1 MKVLMASLR
10 PGPQA
15 VPARERVR
23 VVGGVLL
30 GLLLA
35 GGLTRWAAPQALW
48 LAAPLGASAVLVF
61 ALPAGP
67 LSQPWAVL
75 AGNTLSAVVG
85 VALVQAGAG
94 WAPAPLLAALAAA
107 LAVLLMLATRCLHP
121 PGGAVA
127 VLAVVGGVSHWGFVL
142 LPVALNSLLLLAA
155 GVAYNRATGRP
166 YPLQHAP
173 AAAPGSTPR
182 FTDADLDRVLARQGQ
197 VVPMSR
203 EELLPLLEAAETEA
217 HRRRLGAL
225 RCADIMSR
233 EVVTVEFGT
242 PLQEAWTLMRSH
254 RIKAL
259 PVLDRYR
266 QVLGIVT
273 LADFMRHAELD
284 QHHDFPARLRALIRP
299 TPGPQSDKAEVVGQI
314 MTRRVRVASPQRTLA
329 ELVPILSATG
339 HHHIPVVDHQRKL
352 LGILTQTDLVR
363 ALVDEAGA
371 SPPVEDTGTRTPGP

>member
-1 MKVLMASLR
+1 MKALLASLR

-15 VPARERVR
+15 VPARERAR
-23 VVGGVLL
+23 VVLGMLL

-35 GGLTRWAAPQALW
+35 GGLTRWAAPQAMW

-75 AGNTLSAVVG
+75 AGNTFSAVVG
-85 VALVQAGAG
+85 VALVNAGAG
-94 WAPAPLLAALAAA
+94 WVPAPVLAAAAAA

-127 VLAVVGGVSHWGFVL
+127 VLAVVSGVSQWGFVL

-166 YPLQHAP
+166 YPLVHAP
-173 AAAPGSTPR
+173 AAAPGTTPR
-182 FTDADLDRVLARQGQ
+182 FTDADLDRVLARQDQ

-225 RCADIMSR
+225 TCADIMSR

-242 PLQEAWTLMRSH
+242 PLQDAWTLMRSH

-273 LADFMRHAELD
+273 LADFMRHADLD
-284 QHHDFPARLRALIRP
+284 RHDDFPNKLRALIRP
-299 TPGPQSDKAEVVGQI
+299 TPGPSADKPEVVGQI

-339 HHHIPVVDHQRKL
+339 HHHIPVIDDQRKL
-352 LGILTQTDLVR
+352 VGILTQTDLVR

-371 SPPVEDTGTRTPGP
+371 APPPAA